1 MYPNL
6 SLAKVHAC
14 YCYNTCRIGYNII
27 IIYYFV
33 IIADARVPEDDSAY
47 NTFSMTGDSSD
58 SSEPY
63 SEISNIAESGIMI
76 L

>member
-1 MYPNL
+1 M
-6 SLAKVHAC
+6 
-14 YCYNTCRIGYNII
+14 
-27 IIYYFV
+27 

-63 SEISNIAESGIMI
+63 SEISNIAESGNDIIAYQNYYALVILMI
-76 L
+76 FFI